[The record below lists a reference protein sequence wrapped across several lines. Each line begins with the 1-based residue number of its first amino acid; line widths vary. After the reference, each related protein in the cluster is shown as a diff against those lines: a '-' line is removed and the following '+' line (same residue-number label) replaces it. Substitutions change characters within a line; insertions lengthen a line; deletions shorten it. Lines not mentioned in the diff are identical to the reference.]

1 MLTTKLVQQQQPLVK
16 SFLKCST
23 ARSAST
29 WWSGVEM
36 GPPDPI
42 LGVTEAFKKDTNPKK
57 INLGVG
63 AYRDDNGK
71 PFILPCVKEAEKKVA
86 AANLDHEYLPI
97 GGNAK
102 FCQAAAE
109 LAFGNDS
116 PIIKDKVNVTV
127 QGLSGTGSL
136 TLGAAF
142 LQDHFPGS
150 KDLYLPSP
158 TWGNHI
164 PLFKKRGFNIRHYR
178 YYDASTCGFDLAGCL
193 DDISKIPERSVIVLH
208 ACAHN
213 PSGVDPKPQD
223 WEQISEVIKK
233 RNLFPFF
240 DMAYQGFA
248 SGDIDKDAYALR
260 LFVKHGHQVAL
271 AQSFAKNMG
280 LYGQRVG
287 AFTLTGR
294 DPEEAAK
301 LMSQLKIVIRPM
313 YSNPPLH
320 GARIAE
326 TVLTD
331 KVLYAQWLKDVKL
344 MADRIIS
351 MRQALRSG
359 LTREGSQ
366 RDWSHVTDT
375 IGMFCYTGMSAER
388 VTRLWN
394 EFSVYL
400 TKDGR
405 VSIAGITSKNVD
417 YLAHAIH
424 QVTK

>member
-1 MLTTKLVQQQQPLVK
+1 M
-16 SFLKCST
+16 
-23 ARSAST
+23 
-29 WWSGVEM
+29 
-36 GPPDPI
+36 
-42 LGVTEAFKKDTNPKK
+42 
-57 INLGVG
+57 
-63 AYRDDNGK
+63 
-71 PFILPCVKEAEKKVA
+71 
-86 AANLDHEYLPI
+86 
-97 GGNAK
+97 
-102 FCQAAAE
+102 
-109 LAFGNDS
+109 
-116 PIIKDKVNVTV
+116 

-142 LQDHFPGS
+142 LRDHFRGT
-150 KDLYLPSP
+150 KDLYLPAP

-164 PLFKKRGFNIRHYR
+164 PLFKKKGFNIKHYR
-178 YYDASTCGFDLAGCL
+178 YYDAKTCGFDIKGCL
-193 DDISKIPERSVIVLH
+193 EDINNIPENSVIVLH

-213 PSGVDPKPQD
+213 PSGVDPKPQE
-223 WEQISEVIKK
+223 WELISEAVQK
-233 RNLFPFF
+233 RKLFPFF

-248 SGDIDKDAYALR
+248 SGDINRDAHALR
-260 LFVKHGHQVAL
+260 LFIKHGHQVAL

-287 AFTLTGR
+287 AFTLTAR
-294 DPEEAAK
+294 DADEAAR

-331 KVLYAQWLKDVKL
+331 EALYAQWLKDVKT

-359 LTREGSQ
+359 LSREGSK

-375 IGMFCYTGMSAER
+375 IGMFCYTGMSSEQ

>member
-1 MLTTKLVQQQQPLVK
+1 MLSTKLLQQQPLLK
-16 SFLKCST
+16 SVT
-23 ARSAST
+23 QNASRAASN
-29 WWSGVEM
+29 WWAGVEM

-63 AYRDDNGK
+63 AYRDDSGK
-71 PFILPCVKEAEKKVA
+71 PFILPCVKDAEKKLA
-86 AANLDHEYLPI
+86 ATQLDHEYLPI

-109 LAFGNDS
+109 LAFGSDS
-116 PIIKDKVNVTV
+116 HIIKDKTNVTV

-142 LQDHFPGS
+142 LRDHFPGT

-164 PLFKKRGFNIRHYR
+164 PLFRKKGFNIKNYR
-178 YYDASTCGFDLAGCL
+178 YYDPKTCGFDVKGCL
-193 DDISKIPERSVIVLH
+193 DDINQIPERSIIVLH

-213 PSGVDPKPQD
+213 PSGVDPKPNE
-223 WEQISEVIKK
+223 WELISDAVKK

-248 SGDIDKDAYALR
+248 SGDIDRDAGALR
-260 LFVKHGHQVAL
+260 LFIEQGHQVAL

-287 AFTLTGR
+287 AFSLTAR
-294 DPEEAAK
+294 DADEAAK
-301 LMSQLKIVIRPM
+301 LISQLKIVIRPM

-326 TVLTD
+326 IVLTD
-331 KVLYAQWLKDVKL
+331 NNLYNQWLKDVKL

-351 MRQALRSG
+351 MRHALRSG
-359 LTREGSQ
+359 LTREGSK

-375 IGMFCYTGMSAER
+375 IGMFCYTGMTPEQVS
-388 VTRLWN
+388 RLWSD
-394 EFSVYL
+394 FSVYL

-405 VSIAGITSKNVD
+405 ISIAGITSKNVD

>member
-1 MLTTKLVQQQQPLVK
+1 MK
-16 SFLKCST
+16 
-23 ARSAST
+23 
-29 WWSGVEM
+29 
-36 GPPDPI
+36 
-42 LGVTEAFKKDTNPKK
+42 
-57 INLGVG
+57 
-63 AYRDDNGK
+63 
-71 PFILPCVKEAEKKVA
+71 
-86 AANLDHEYLPI
+86 
-97 GGNAK
+97 
-102 FCQAAAE
+102 
-109 LAFGNDS
+109 
-116 PIIKDKVNVTV
+116 
-127 QGLSGTGSL
+127 
-136 TLGAAF
+136 
-142 LQDHFPGS
+142 
-150 KDLYLPSP
+150 
-158 TWGNHI
+158 
-164 PLFKKRGFNIRHYR
+164 
-178 YYDASTCGFDLAGCL
+178 GCL
-193 DDISKIPERSVIVLH
+193 EDISKIPERSVIVLH

-213 PSGVDPKPQD
+213 PSGVDPKPQE
-223 WEQISEVIKK
+223 WEQISEAVKE

-248 SGDIDKDAYALR
+248 SGDIDKDAQALR
-260 LFVKHGHQVAL
+260 MFIKHGHQVAL

-287 AFTLTGR
+287 AFTLTAK
-294 DPEEAAK
+294 DPEEAGR

-331 KVLYAQWLKDVKL
+331 KALYNQWLKDVKL

-351 MRQALRSG
+351 MRKALRDG
-359 LTREGSQ
+359 LAREGSQ

-375 IGMFCYTGMSAER
+375 IGMFCYTGMTSEQ

>member
-1 MLTTKLVQQQQPLVK
+1 M
-16 SFLKCST
+16 
-23 ARSAST
+23 
-29 WWSGVEM
+29 
-36 GPPDPI
+36 
-42 LGVTEAFKKDTNPKK
+42 
-57 INLGVG
+57 
-63 AYRDDNGK
+63 
-71 PFILPCVKEAEKKVA
+71 
-86 AANLDHEYLPI
+86 
-97 GGNAK
+97 
-102 FCQAAAE
+102 
-109 LAFGNDS
+109 
-116 PIIKDKVNVTV
+116 
-127 QGLSGTGSL
+127 

-142 LQDHFPGS
+142 LRDHFPGT

-164 PLFKKRGFNIRHYR
+164 PLFRKNSFNIKHYR
-178 YYDASTCGFDLAGCL
+178 YYDASTCGFDIKGCL
-193 DDISKIPERSVIVLH
+193 EDIHKIPERSVIVLH

-213 PSGVDPKPQD
+213 PSGVDPKPQE
-223 WEQISEVIKK
+223 WEQISEAVKE

-248 SGDIDKDAYALR
+248 SGDIDKDAQALR
-260 LFVKHGHQVAL
+260 MFIKHGHQVAL

-287 AFTLTGR
+287 AFTLTAK
-294 DPEEAAK
+294 DPEEASR

-331 KVLYAQWLKDVKL
+331 KALYGQWLKDVKQ

-351 MRQALRSG
+351 MRKALRDG
-359 LTREGSQ
+359 LAREGSQ

-375 IGMFCYTGMSAER
+375 IGMFCYTGMTSEQ
-388 VTRLWN
+388 VTRMWN

-424 QVTK
+424 EVTK

>member
-1 MLTTKLVQQQQPLVK
+1 
-16 SFLKCST
+16 
-23 ARSAST
+23 
-29 WWSGVEM
+29 M

-42 LGVTEAFKKDTNPKK
+42 LGVTEAFKRDTNPKK

-71 PFILPCVKEAEKKVA
+71 PYILPCVKEAEKRVS

-97 GGNAK
+97 SGNAK

-109 LAFGNDS
+109 LAFGKDS
-116 PIIKDKVNVTV
+116 SIIKDAVNVTV

-142 LQDHFPGS
+142 LRDHFKGS
-150 KDLYLPSP
+150 KDLYLPKP

-164 PLFKKRGFNIRHYR
+164 PLFKKNGFNIKHYA
-178 YYDASTCGFDLAGCL
+178 YYDAKTCGFDLKGCL
-193 DDISKIPERSVIVLH
+193 EDINKIPEHSIIVLH

-213 PSGVDPKPQD
+213 PSGVDPKPKE
-223 WEQISEVIKK
+223 WEQISEVVKK
-233 RNLFPFF
+233 RKLFPFF

-248 SGDIDKDAYALR
+248 SGDVDRDAYALR
-260 LFVKHGHQVAL
+260 LFIKDGHQVAL

-287 AFTLTGR
+287 AFSLTAC
-294 DPEEAAK
+294 DQEEAAR

-331 KVLYAQWLKDVKL
+331 SALYAQWLKDVKG

-359 LTREGSQ
+359 LTREGSR

-375 IGMFCYTGMSAER
+375 IGMFCYTGMNSDQ

-405 VSIAGITSKNVD
+405 VSIAGITSKNVE